1 MQHQKI
7 TASAFI
13 HKDNKVLLVKRA
25 ETETFAPGH
34 WELPGGHIE
43 FGETVE
49 DGLNREVQ
57 EETGLHV
64 RLGET
69 FHQFTYVSD
78 NSKDHYIELILMATP
93 QDKDQEV
100 MLNPEEHSEFKWV
113 TKDEFI
119 GNYTD
124 MFDLERTAIIEGFTR
139 LG

>member
-1 MQHQKI
+1 MQQQKI
-7 TASAFI
+7 TASAYI
-13 HKDNKVLLVKRA
+13 HKDSKVLLVKRA

-57 EETGLHV
+57 EETGLKV
-64 RLGET
+64 KFGET

-78 NSKDHYIELILMATP
+78 NSKDHYIELILTATLE
-93 QDKDQEV
+93 DENQEV
-100 MLNPEEHSEFKWV
+100 TLNPQEHSEFKWV
-113 TKDEFI
+113 TRGEFT
-119 GNYTD
+119 GNYQD
-124 MFDLERTAIIEGFTR
+124 MFEFERQAIQAGFTL